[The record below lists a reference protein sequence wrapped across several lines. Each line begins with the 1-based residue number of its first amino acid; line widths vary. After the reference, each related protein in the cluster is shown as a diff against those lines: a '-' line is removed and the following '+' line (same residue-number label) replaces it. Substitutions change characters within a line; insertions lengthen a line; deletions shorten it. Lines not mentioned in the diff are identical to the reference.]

1 MQLAHEPR
9 LSFAVPNG
17 RLALSAADL
26 ELWAE
31 HLAWCYGFMGVARCA
46 TIAAQDF
53 GSSPLSFL
61 GSALLMPGLRA
72 GVAERMEGRFICLDA
87 SAERVTLTPALL
99 AQLPVDALIVRAD
112 VLGLLQT
119 EMAKKS
125 RAGFGSNLRLIV
137 AIGET
142 DRPVRGAGVWRN
154 LLNVPA
160 SMLMAPECPACH
172 RFHLRE
178 GFYRAE
184 PDGGIHNQRLL
195 GVPRCHLQFAEI
207 LAPGSCAAAPGDAC
221 VAYAEEKG

>member
-9 LSFAVPNG
+9 LSFDVPNG

-31 HLAWCYGFMGVARCA
+31 HLAWCYSFMGVAHGA

-53 GSSPLSFL
+53 GGSPISFL

-87 SAERVTLTPALL
+87 SAERVTLTPAVL
-99 AQLPVDALIVRAD
+99 AQLPVDALVVRAD

-119 EMAKKS
+119 EMAKRS
-125 RAGFGSNLRLIV
+125 RAGFGSLRLIV
-137 AIGET
+137 AIGES
-142 DRPVRGAGVWRN
+142 DRPVRGAGVWRH

-160 SMLMAPECPACH
+160 SMLIAPQCPACR
-172 RFHLRE
+172 RFHLRD

-184 PDGGIHNQRLL
+184 ADGGIHNLRLL
-195 GVPRCHLQFAEI
+195 GVPRCHLQFAET
-207 LAPGSCAAAPGDAC
+207 LPPGSCAASPGDAC
-221 VAYAEEKG
+221 VGYPESEKG